1 VIEVRCPIT
10 ITTTVGSRLCGKK
23 LAEDL
28 TGSLVIKC
36 GRCKTVVEITRIDN
50 TARVM
55 V

>member
-1 VIEVRCPIT
+1 MIEVRCPIT
-10 ITTTVGSRLCGKK
+10 INTHTGSRPCGKK

-50 TARVM
+50 TAKVM